1 MLRRIRLAFAAFFR
15 VLFGRSLPEELLQL
29 GPAPKPALPPPS
41 PPAPPPPA
49 APAKADPGPGA
60 LQLLM
65 LLQREGRLVDF
76 LSESIEGYADADIG
90 AAVRDI
96 HRGCRRVLD
105 EHFGVVAVLGGA
117 ENETVLVEKGFDANR
132 IRLTGNIGGQP
143 PFKGTLRH
151 HGWRAAKVRLPV
163 LADGMDATILMPAE
177 VEM

>member
-15 VLFGRSLPEELLQL
+15 VLLGRPLPEELLPL
-29 GPAPKPALPPPS
+29 GPAAPPAKQLAAP
-41 PPAPPPPA
+41 PPAPRPA
-49 APAKADPGPGA
+49 VPAKPDPAPGA

-76 LSESIEGYADADIG
+76 LHESIEGYADADIG

-105 EHFGVVAVLGGA
+105 EHFGIEPVLAGA
-117 ENETVLVEKGFDANR
+117 ESETVSVERGFDANR
-132 IRLTGNIGGQP
+132 IRLTGNLGGQP
-143 PFKGTLRH
+143 PFSGTLRH

-163 LADGMDATILMPAE
+163 LAEGMDATILMPAE